1 MRVIVAGA
9 SGFIGRYIVRA
20 LLDQGHAVAVAGR
33 APHRLAPA
41 FPGAEVVD
49 IAADVPPLHGFDA
62 AVNAVGAIGGNTT
75 GPNHDFALTFAR
87 RAADGKVARLVV
99 ISALG
104 ASIDAPADFLRLR
117 VASDEASLR
126 LGAAHG
132 MRVAVVRPSV
142 VVGREGASSRM
153 FAGIAA
159 FGLAPDIAGAA
170 LQPLHVH
177 DLARGVTALAT
188 DPGMPTGVLEAGG
201 PEIMGT
207 AALTGIFA
215 TWLGG
220 RPPLR
225 LPVPTWAMPAAGL
238 AGEVFGGVP
247 LSRELAACLTLPST
261 VVGPS
266 LWDKVGLSP
275 APAVEALARHSP
287 AGPSDVLA
295 ARLLVPRWALLAALA
310 ALWIG
315 TGMVSATVSTD
326 TGYGLLAEMGLAGP
340 FATLLLYGG
349 AAVDLGLGV
358 ALLAVH
364 GRRRRAVLWTQIAVV
379 AVYTVLITLFV
390 PAHWLHPFGPILK
403 NLPVLAG
410 TAALI
415 ALEGE

>member
-1 MRVIVAGA
+1 MT
-9 SGFIGRYIVRA
+9 

-33 APHRLAPA
+33 VPRRLAAA

-49 IAADVPPLHGFDA
+49 LAAGVPPLHGYDA
-62 AVNAVGAIGGNTT
+62 AVNAVGAIGGNAAA
-75 GPNHDFALTFAR
+75 PNHDFALTFAR

-104 ASIDAPADFLRLR
+104 ASVAAPADFLRLR
-117 VASDEASLR
+117 GASDEASLR
-126 LGAAHG
+126 SGAARG

-153 FAGIAA
+153 FAAIAA
-159 FGLAPDIAGAA
+159 LGLAPDIAGAS

-177 DLARGVTALAT
+177 DLARGVAALVT

-207 AALTGIFA
+207 AALVDVFA
-215 TWLGG
+215 TWLGS

-225 LPVPTWAMPAAGL
+225 VPVPPRAMPALGL

-247 LSRELAACLTLPST
+247 LSRELAACLILPNT
-261 VVGPS
+261 AVGPS
-266 LWDKVGLSP
+266 LWEAVGFSP
-275 APAVEALARHSP
+275 APAAEALARHSP

-315 TGMVSATVSTD
+315 TGVVSATVSTAA
-326 TGYGLLAEMGLAGP
+326 GYGLLAEMGLTGP

-349 AAVDLGLGV
+349 AAVDLALGV
-358 ALLAVH
+358 AMLAVR
-364 GRRRRAVLWTQIAVV
+364 GRRRRTVLWTQIAVM
-379 AVYTVLITLFV
+379 AVYTVLITLCV

-403 NLPVLAG
+403 NLPVLAA

-415 ALEGE
+415 ALEDE